1 MQFYINHVMYTAQ
14 IMMVDD
20 KLSRSESQDYLR
32 AIGARVKTLRARRGM
47 SRRILAEGSGVSER
61 YLAQLESGTGN
72 ISILR
77 LRDVAKTMDV
87 ALGDLVATRAGASP
101 TYDYLLQYIRDADPI
116 ELTELHEHIAER
128 RRVQPRL
135 IALIGLRGA
144 GKSTLGAAL
153 AERLALPFTE
163 LAQSI
168 EARAGI
174 ELNEIFS
181 LGGQS
186 TYRRLERECLDE
198 IIDRREWGVLAVGG
212 SLVSEPGSYE
222 RLLGACVTIWL
233 RAAPEDHMNRVIA
246 QGDKRPMANN
256 PRAMGDLKRILLER
270 ESLCE
275 RAHYTVETSGRRV
288 IDTLDELARLPG
300 VANIAQQRENL
311 THEYA

>member
-1 MQFYINHVMYTAQ
+1 MLYTAL
-14 IMMVDD
+14 MMTTDD
-20 KLSRSESQDYLR
+20 SSSRSQADDYLQ
-32 AIGARVKTLRARRGM
+32 AIGARVRTLRSRRGM

-77 LRDVAKTMDV
+77 LRDVAQAIDV
-87 ALGDLVATRAGASP
+87 ALEDLVATRAVTSP
-101 TYDYLLQYIRDADPI
+101 TYDYLAHYIRDADPI
-116 ELTELHEHIAER
+116 ELAKLHEHVVER
-128 RRVQPRL
+128 HRVQPRL

-153 AERLALPFTE
+153 ADRLALPFTE
-163 LAQSI
+163 LVKSI

-222 RLLGACVTIWL
+222 RLLGSCVTICL

-246 QGDKRPMANN
+246 QGDERPMADN
-256 PRAMGDLKRILLER
+256 PRAMDDLKRILLER
-270 ESLCE
+270 ESLSE
-275 RAHYTVETSGRRV
+275 RSHYTVETSGRSV
-288 IDTLDELARLPG
+288 TDTLDELVRLPG
-300 VANIAQQRENL
+300 VANIAEQRESL
-311 THEYA
+311 TNE

>member
-1 MQFYINHVMYTAQ
+1 MNVADNNSLQ
-14 IMMVDD
+14 
-20 KLSRSESQDYLR
+20 SESTDYLR
-32 AIGARVKTLRARRGM
+32 AIGARVKSLRSRRGM
-47 SRRILAEGSGVSER
+47 SRRVLAKGSGVSER

-77 LRDVAKTMDV
+77 LRDVARAMDV
-87 ALGDLVATRAGASP
+87 ALEDLVSMRADRSP
-101 TYDYLLQYIRDADPI
+101 TYDYLLHYLRRADPT
-116 ELTELHEHIAER
+116 ELAKLHEHVVER
-128 RRVQPRL
+128 RRVQPRI

-163 LAQSI
+163 LVRSI

-186 TYRRLERECLDE
+186 TYRRFERECLDE
-198 IIDRREWGVLAVGG
+198 IIEGRQWGVLAVAG

-222 RLLGACVTIWL
+222 RLLGSCLTIWL
-233 RAAPEDHMNRVIA
+233 RAAPEDHMKRVIA
-246 QGDKRPMANN
+246 QGDKRPMADS
-256 PRAMGDLKRILLER
+256 PRAMDDLKRILLER

-275 RAHYTVETSGRRV
+275 RAHHTVETSGRS
-288 IDTLDELARLPG
+288 IMQTLDGLVRLPG
-300 VANIAQQRENL
+300 VVNIAQQREV
-311 THEYA
+311 A